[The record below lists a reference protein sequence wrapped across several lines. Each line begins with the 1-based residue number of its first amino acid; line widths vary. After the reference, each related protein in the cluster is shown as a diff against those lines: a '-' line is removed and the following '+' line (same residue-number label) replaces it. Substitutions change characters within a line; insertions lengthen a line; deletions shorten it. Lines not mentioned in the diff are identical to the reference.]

1 MKPMSALNMMA
12 AGLVLL
18 LAGFLVPFLMVLRVL
33 EAGFVLG
40 FSAHFASLVGFFL
53 ALYGAV
59 QYSSSPRRDDNDPL
73 R

>member
-1 MKPMSALNMMA
+1 MKPLSALNLMA

-33 EAGFVLG
+33 ETGFALS
-40 FSAHFASLVGFFL
+40 FLAHFSSLAGLLV
-53 ALYGAV
+53 ALYGAL
-59 QYSSSPRRDDNDPL
+59 QYVSSRDY